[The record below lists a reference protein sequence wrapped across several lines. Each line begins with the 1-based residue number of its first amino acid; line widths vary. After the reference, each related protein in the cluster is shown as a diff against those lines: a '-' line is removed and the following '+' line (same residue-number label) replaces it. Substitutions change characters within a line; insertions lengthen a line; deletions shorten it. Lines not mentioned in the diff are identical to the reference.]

1 MIEFVRALPPFCV
14 ACAEHRWTIDYDHM
28 PYIPFPS
35 TWPVY
40 TPARKVC
47 PLLHPSPVH
56 ANSLAQLANWL
67 ESYAESLELNIWTS
81 TTVISASQDADNKM
95 WRVLVKRGDG
105 EERVFVV
112 RHFIMATGTP
122 RSPPEIFG

>member
-40 TPARKVC
+40 TPARK
-47 PLLHPSPVH
+47 
-56 ANSLAQLANWL
+56 LANWL